1 MAALTTDQTI
11 TLVEV
16 LVILL
21 GIAILWAVYYG
32 SDRAELPGSVTE
44 PDPTQA
50 DDTLP
55 DTTGRTL
62 SR

>member
-1 MAALTTDQTI
+1 MSGLSVDQTV

-16 LVILL
+16 LTILM
-21 GIAILWAVYYG
+21 GVGILWAVYYG
-32 SDRAELPGSVTE
+32 SSRAELPGTVTE
-44 PDPTQA
+44 PDPSEA